1 MGSLAALIDQL
12 EPEVED
18 PEEGETHAVYSK
30 ASVTEFG
37 IETFLLY
44 SQPIP
49 SLDLGFID
57 PRAASVDVSVAGHDF
72 TIHQSPAVLSS
83 SRAGG
88 TTGAGQDI
96 PSYSSIHLFLSP
108 IAISC

>member
-1 MGSLAALIDQL
+1 MGSLTDLIAQL

-18 PEEGETHAVYSK
+18 PEEGKLKVPD
-30 ASVTEFG
+30 FQQ
-37 IETFLLY
+37 TFVLY
-44 SQPIP
+44 AQPIP

-57 PRAASVDVSVAGHDF
+57 PRAASVDVSVAGRDF

-88 TTGAGQDI
+88 TTGAG
-96 PSYSSIHLFLSP
+96 
-108 IAISC
+108 

>member
-1 MGSLAALIDQL
+1 MR
-12 EPEVED
+12 V
-18 PEEGETHAVYSK
+18 
-30 ASVTEFG
+30 
-37 IETFLLY
+37 ETFILY

-57 PRAASVDVSVAGHDF
+57 PRAASVDLSVAGHDF

-88 TTGAGQDI
+88 TTGAGQDT
-96 PSYSSIHLFLSP
+96 PSYSSIRLYLSP
-108 IAISC
+108 MATIC